1 MGGPLPLRTGAW
13 RATAAILGVRRAA
26 PLAHRRAVDGTPY
39 GAVALFAALAQFTQ
53 RLIRRTGKTS
63 RPRPG
68 DAVYGG
74 RPCLYP
80 GRLVGSRAIRCDP
93 GLAERWR
100 RGDVAP
106 LWLARP

>member
-1 MGGPLPLRTGAW
+1 GPVPAVGSMGGPLPLRTGAW

-39 GAVALFAALAQFTQ
+39 GAVALFAALGQFTQ

-68 DAVYGG
+68 DAVHGG
-74 RPCLYP
+74 RPCPHL
-80 GRLVGSRAIRCDP
+80 GRSEGRRAIRN
-93 GLAERWR
+93 ER
-100 RGDVAP
+100 G
-106 LWLARP
+106 RPE

>member
-39 GAVALFAALAQFTQ
+39 GAVALFAALGQFTQ

-68 DAVYGG
+68 DAVHGG
-74 RPCLYP
+74 RPCLHLVSLVARPAILCDRDLP
-80 GRLVGSRAIRCDP
+80 GRR
-93 GLAERWR
+93 R
-100 RGDVAP
+100 RGEG
-106 LWLARP
+106 ARGRPP